1 MIPRP
6 QLLKAAKQ
14 ASITSKQC
22 YTTSSASFSPIY
34 HMLQEQACLQLD
46 DKFKCQ
52 KKKRRKR
59 EMGSNLHGFSLLLS
73 LSLLPHPRCCWY
85 VWLKALVVSV
95 CLSTL
100 LSHTSH
106 HPKTLWVCWC
116 VSIHGHQQPLF
127 LWSKAHVKLNLY
139 CIYLLCCSPFKVLL
153 QHTQIILVLGRQVA
167 SSKAICVLSFVEF

>member
-52 KKKRRKR
+52 KKKRRKKR
-59 EMGSNLHGFSLLLS
+59 DGVKFT
-73 LSLLPHPRCCWY
+73 WFF
-85 VWLKALVVSV
+85 
-95 CLSTL
+95 STL
-100 LSHTSH
+100 
-106 HPKTLWVCWC
+106 
-116 VSIHGHQQPLF
+116 VSLIAP
-127 LWSKAHVKLNLY
+127 
-139 CIYLLCCSPFKVLL
+139 SP
-153 QHTQIILVLGRQVA
+153 
-167 SSKAICVLSFVEF
+167 